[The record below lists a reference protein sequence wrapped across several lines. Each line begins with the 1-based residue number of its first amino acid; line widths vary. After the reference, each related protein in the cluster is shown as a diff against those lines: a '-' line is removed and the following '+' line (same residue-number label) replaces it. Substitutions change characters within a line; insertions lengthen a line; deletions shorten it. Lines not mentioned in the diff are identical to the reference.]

1 MGNIFKVFFSFSVMI
16 LLNSCD
22 VFLVEKNQI
31 EQCNIHLETVY
42 QNTPLNNF
50 EQTKFK
56 DLLEN
61 RFPKYE
67 GMFQKA
73 SLQTSI
79 DSELLAAI
87 SFQESQW
94 DPKAKPNMGVRGMLL
109 VTLDT
114 SAIVGVVQTLNPS

>member
-61 RFPKYE
+61 RFPKY
-67 GMFQKA
+67 
-73 SLQTSI
+73 
-79 DSELLAAI
+79 
-87 SFQESQW
+87 
-94 DPKAKPNMGVRGMLL
+94 
-109 VTLDT
+109 
-114 SAIVGVVQTLNPS
+114 